1 MEGSMNTLIDETLSL
16 LREAKQKH
24 GDKLI
29 YSCSLSP
36 QGMVLIDLIAQHQ
49 LGIPV
54 VTLDTGR
61 LPKATYDLMNILH
74 ERYGDMLD
82 VRFPDAEE
90 VQTMVNE
97 DGINGFYNSLENR
110 KRCCAIRKIHP
121 LKKALE
127 GKEAWITGRRKDESK
142 NRADIQAVEDDPV
155 YGLKK
160 YNPMRHWT
168 HNDVWAYIRE
178 HDLPYN
184 ALHDAFYVS
193 IGCDCCTRAISM
205 GEDPRSGRWWWENED
220 TLVECGLHVSSLK
233 APKGQNELGDGI

>member
-1 MEGSMNTLIDETLSL
+1 MNTLVDQTLLL
-16 LREAKQKH
+16 LREAKNKH
-24 GDKLI
+24 GDKLV

-36 QGMVLIDLIAQHQ
+36 QGMILIDLICRHY
-49 LGIPV
+49 LGIHI

-61 LPKATYDLMNILH
+61 LPKATYDLMASLMDKYGGIL
-74 ERYGDMLD
+74 DI
-82 VRFPDAEE
+82 RFPDSEE
-90 VQTMVNE
+90 VQNMVKS
-97 DGINGFYNSLENR
+97 DGINGFYDSLENR

-121 LKKALE
+121 LQKVLK

-160 YNPMRHWT
+160 YNPMRNWT
-168 HNDVWAYIRE
+168 EKDVWAYIRDHE
-178 HDLPYN
+178 LPYN
-184 ALHDAFYVS
+184 ALHDQFYVS

-233 APKGQNELGDGI
+233 APKGENESGDGI

>member
-1 MEGSMNTLIDETLSL
+1 MRVLVDEALGL
-16 LREAKQKH
+16 LREAKDKH
-24 GDKLI
+24 GDKLV

-36 QGMVLIDLIAQHQ
+36 QGLVLIDLICQYA
-49 LGIPV
+49 LGIRI

-61 LPKATYDLMNILH
+61 LPKVTYDLMASLTDKYGAIL
-74 ERYGDMLD
+74 DI
-82 VRFPDAEE
+82 RFPDSEE
-90 VQTMVNE
+90 VQNMVKS
-97 DGINGFYNSLENR
+97 DGINGFYDSLENR

-121 LKKALE
+121 LQKVLK

-160 YNPMRHWT
+160 YNPMRNWT
-168 HNDVWAYIRE
+168 EKDVWAYIRD

-184 ALHDAFYVS
+184 ALHDQFYVS

-220 TLVECGLHVSSLK
+220 SLVECGLHVSSLK
-233 APKGQNELGDGI
+233 APEGENESGDGI